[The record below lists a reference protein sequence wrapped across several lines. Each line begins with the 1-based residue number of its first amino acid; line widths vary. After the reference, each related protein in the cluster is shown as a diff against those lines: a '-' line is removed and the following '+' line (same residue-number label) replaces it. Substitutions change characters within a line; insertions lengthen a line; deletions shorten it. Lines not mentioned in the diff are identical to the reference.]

1 MKSLKK
7 LAVLLLALSTL
18 TVSAFAS
25 DTLTP
30 QEIVQST
37 VDDYTV
43 IEKIYVLPKDSD
55 ASLIPT
61 ESYTENEIEYEYVE
75 TKVHDNSEEDTKEHV
90 ENISYH
96 TSTNDAEAVIALF
109 APTVEITTEDGYIG
123 TLTFDHETL
132 ELTPAGY
139 SSRKFTVTE
148 ERSYP
153 NLASADTSLVPKTI
167 DKDGITLT
175 LAGIEWA
182 SSADETVDGVNVT
195 VRYTANAVYTGT
207 QTKSYVNGYTASA
220 DYKGSVTK
228 VINDTVTYTAV
239 FKEVKEPEESMITVD
254 TTNNPTNENK
264 KDTTTEK
271 TNKTIGIVVASLFGA
286 TALAGGGY
294 AVYRV
299 IRKKRKGY

>member
-1 MKSLKK
+1 MKSFKR
-7 LAVLLLALSTL
+7 LAVLLLALSTFAI
-18 TVSAFAS
+18 SALAD

-43 IEKIYVLPKDSD
+43 VEKIYVLPKDSD

-61 ESYTENEIEYEYVE
+61 ESYTENEVEYEYVE
-75 TKVHDNSEEDTKEHV
+75 TKVHDNTEEDTKDHV

-109 APTVEITTEDGYIG
+109 APTAEITTEDGYFGI
-123 TLTFDHETL
+123 LAFDHSTL

-167 DKDGITLT
+167 DKDGTTLT
-175 LAGIEWA
+175 LANIEWVTA
-182 SSADETVDGVNVT
+182 ADETISGTDVA
-195 VRYTANAVYTGT
+195 VRYTANAIYTGT
-207 QTKSYVNGYTASA
+207 ETKTYVNGYTASA
-220 DYKGSVTK
+220 DYKGTVAK

-239 FKEVKEPEESMITVD
+239 FKEVKETTEPMINID
-254 TTNNPTNENK
+254 PTNNNENK
-264 KDTTTEK
+264 KDTANEK
-271 TNKTIGIVVASLFGA
+271 TNKTIGIVFASLFGA

>member
-1 MKSLKK
+1 MKSFKR
-7 LAVLLLALSTL
+7 LAVLLLALSTFAI
-18 TVSAFAS
+18 SALAD

-43 IEKIYVLPKDSD
+43 VEKIYVLPKDSD

-61 ESYTENEIEYEYVE
+61 ESYTENEVEYEYVE
-75 TKVHDNSEEDTKEHV
+75 TKVHDNSEEDTKEHI
-90 ENISYH
+90 ENVSYH
-96 TSTNDAEAVIALF
+96 TATNDAEVVVALF
-109 APTVEITTEDGYIG
+109 APTLEITTEDGYIG
-123 TLTFDHETL
+123 VLAFDHSTL

-167 DKDGITLT
+167 DKDGTTLT
-175 LAGIEWA
+175 LANIEWVTA
-182 SSADETVDGVNVT
+182 ADETISGTDVAI
-195 VRYTANAVYTGT
+195 RYTANAIYTGT
-207 QTKSYVNGYTASA
+207 ETKTYVNGYTASA
-220 DYKGSVTK
+220 DYKGTVTK

-239 FKEVKEPEESMITVD
+239 FKENKE
-254 TTNNPTNENK
+254 TNEPMIDIDKTNDK
-264 KDTTTEK
+264 KDTSAEK
-271 TNKTIGIVVASLFGA
+271 KAKTAGIVAGSVACAAALGA
-286 TALAGGGY
+286 GGY
-294 AVYRV
+294 AIYRL

>member
-1 MKSLKK
+1 MKSFKR
-7 LAVLLLALSTL
+7 LAVLLLALSTFAI
-18 TVSAFAS
+18 SALAD

-37 VDDYTV
+37 VDDYPV
-43 IEKIYVLPKDSD
+43 VEKIYVLPKGSD
-55 ASLIPT
+55 ETLIPT
-61 ESYTENEIEYEYVE
+61 ESYIENEVEYEYVE
-75 TKVHDNSEEDTKEHV
+75 TKVHDNSEEDTKDHV

-109 APTVEITTEDGYIG
+109 APTAEITTEDGYFGI
-123 TLTFDHETL
+123 LTFDHSTL

-167 DKDGITLT
+167 DKDGATLT
-175 LAGIEWA
+175 LANIEWVTA
-182 SSADETVDGVNVT
+182 ADETISGTDVAI
-195 VRYTANAVYTGT
+195 RYTANAIYTGT
-207 QTKSYVNGYTASA
+207 ETKTYVNGYTASA
-220 DYKGSVTK
+220 DYKGTVTK
-228 VINDTVTYTAV
+228 IINDTVTYTAV
-239 FKEVKEPEESMITVD
+239 FKEVKETTEPMINID
-254 TTNNPTNENK
+254 PTNNNENK
-264 KDTTTEK
+264 KDTANEK
-271 TNKTIGIVVASLFGA
+271 TNKTIGIVFASLFGA

>member
-1 MKSLKK
+1 MKSLKT
-7 LAVLLLALSTL
+7 LAVILLAFSTF
-18 TVSAFAS
+18 TVSALAD

-61 ESYTENEIEYEYVE
+61 ESYIENDVEYEYVE

-96 TSTNDAEAVIALF
+96 TSTNDAEAVITLF
-109 APTVEITTEDGYIG
+109 APTAEITTEDGYIG
-123 TLTFDHETL
+123 TLTFDHSTL

-167 DKDGITLT
+167 DKDGTTLT
-175 LAGIEWA
+175 LANIEWVTA
-182 SSADETVDGVNVT
+182 ADETISGTDVA
-195 VRYTANAVYTGT
+195 VRYTANAIYTGT
-207 QTKSYVNGYTASA
+207 ETKTYVNGYTASA
-220 DYKGSVTK
+220 DYKGTVTK

-239 FKEVKEPEESMITVD
+239 FIENKE
-254 TTNNPTNENK
+254 TNEPMIDIDKTNDK
-264 KDTTTEK
+264 KDTSTEK
-271 TNKTIGIVVASLFGA
+271 KAKTAGIVAGSVAGA
-286 TALAGGGY
+286 AALGAGGY
-294 AVYRV
+294 AIYRL

>member
-1 MKSLKK
+1 MKSFKR
-7 LAVLLLALSTL
+7 LAVLLLALSTFAI
-18 TVSAFAS
+18 SALAD

-43 IEKIYVLPKDSD
+43 VEKIYVLPKDSD
-55 ASLIPT
+55 ESLIPT
-61 ESYTENEIEYEYVE
+61 ESYTENEVEYEYVE
-75 TKVHDNSEEDTKEHV
+75 TKVHDNTEEDTKDHV

-109 APTVEITTEDGYIG
+109 APTAEITTEDGYFGI
-123 TLTFDHETL
+123 LAFDHSTL

-167 DKDGITLT
+167 DKDGTTLT
-175 LAGIEWA
+175 LANIEWVTA
-182 SSADETVDGVNVT
+182 ADETISGTDVAI
-195 VRYTANAVYTGT
+195 RYTANAIYTGT
-207 QTKSYVNGYTASA
+207 ETKTYVNGYTASA
-220 DYKGSVTK
+220 DYKGTVTK

-239 FKEVKEPEESMITVD
+239 FKEVKETTEPMINID
-254 TTNNPTNENK
+254 PTNNNENK
-264 KDTTTEK
+264 KDTVNEK
-271 TNKTIGIVVASLFGA
+271 TNKTIGIVFASLFGA

-294 AVYRV
+294 AVYRA